1 MVEEVKGLTSLVEP
15 SFSHN
20 TDFIHAGA
28 EDCLGWEGAADKLVE
43 VVQTLPAG
51 QVPDSGSVKK
61 NNTMPKKG
69 ERHYKTLFKY
79 LPLKNYS
86 LIIKCFIFT

>member
-1 MVEEVKGLTSLVEP
+1 MEP

-43 VVQTLPAG
+43 IVQTVPIG
-51 QVPDSGSVKK
+51 QVSDSGSDEKQLYHVIPGGKEQK
-61 NNTMPKKG
+61 EMLLMQN
-69 ERHYKTLFKY
+69 EQ
-79 LPLKNYS
+79 
-86 LIIKCFIFT
+86 